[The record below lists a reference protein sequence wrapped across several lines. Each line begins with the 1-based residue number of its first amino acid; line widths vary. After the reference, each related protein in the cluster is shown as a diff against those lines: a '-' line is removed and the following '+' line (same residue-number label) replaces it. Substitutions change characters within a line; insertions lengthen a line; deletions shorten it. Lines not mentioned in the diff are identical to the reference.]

1 MGLTATKHKAL
12 EDAGF
17 LKLYG
22 DHEKLWKAFAKRAFL
37 FIRGPVA
44 DSGEEIRRDD
54 VIQPLVAAIEVS
66 DVLRAHVQANTQRQK
81 YWPERFAELII
92 DELWTY
98 LEGLP
103 KE

>member
-12 EDAGF
+12 ADAGF
-17 LKLYG
+17 LKLYA
-22 DHEKLWKAFAKRAFL
+22 DHLELWKAFAKRAYL
-37 FIRGPVA
+37 FIRGPVV

-66 DVLRAHVQANTQRQK
+66 EVLRAHVQANTQRQK

-92 DELWTY
+92 DELWPD

-103 KE
+103 

>member
-17 LKLYG
+17 LELYAN
-22 DHEKLWKAFAKRAFL
+22 HEDLWRAL
-37 FIRGPVA
+37 AERAYRYIRGPVA

-66 DVLRAHVQANTQRQK
+66 DVLRAHVQAKTQRQK

-92 DELWTY
+92 DELWTE

-103 KE
+103 QE